1 MVRRRGVARAVED
14 GFAAVARAVAVA
26 RGVGVG
32 DAAGAR
38 IDRRAPS
45 DGKVSNGT
53 VLVPSSG
60 VVT

>member
-1 MVRRRGVARAVED
+1 MVRRRGVARTIAD
-14 GFAAVARAVAVA
+14 GVAVA
-26 RGVGVG
+26 CAVVRGIGVG

-45 DGKVSNGT
+45 AGNVSSGT
-53 VLVPSSG
+53 VLVPKSG